1 MADTTQPLIQRDA
14 LIAGATGL
22 IGRELFKLLLASHH
36 YHRIHVLLR
45 RPARDLQADE
55 RVSLHYVEYNKLTP
69 MPPVDDVF
77 IALGTTIDVAGSK
90 EAFRR
95 VDHDAVLATARACLL
110 RGAKR
115 LVVVSA
121 MGASRRSLVFYNRVK
136 GQMEEAVS
144 RLPFESV
151 TILQPSLLLGDR
163 AALGQP
169 QRQGEQLAARLL
181 KPVMP
186 LVPRAVRPIAA
197 QDVAKAMLDA
207 ALQGRPGTRI
217 IRSGSMQGVAAA

>member
-45 RPARDLQADE
+45 RQARDLQADE
-55 RVSLHYVEYNKLTP
+55 RVSLHYVEYHKLTP

-95 VDHDAVLATARACLL
+95 VDYDAVLATARACLL

-121 MGASRRSLVFYNRVK
+121 LGASTRSMVFYNRVK

-144 RLPFESV
+144 KLPYESV
-151 TILQPSLLLGDR
+151 TIVQPSLLLGDR

-169 QRQGEQLAARLL
+169 ERAGEQWAAKLL

-186 LVPRAVRPIAA
+186 LVPRGVRPIAA
-197 QDVAKAMLDA
+197 EDVARAMLDA
-207 ALQGRPGTRI
+207 ALKAEPGVHV
-217 IRSGSMQGVAAA
+217 IRSGRMQTP

>member
-55 RVSLHYVEYNKLTP
+55 RVSLHYVEYHKLTP

-77 IALGTTIDVAGSK
+77 IALGTTINDAGSRD
-90 EAFRR
+90 AFRR
-95 VDHDAVLATARACLL
+95 VDYDAVLATARACLL

-121 MGASRRSLVFYNRVK
+121 LGAASRSLVFYNRVK
-136 GQMEEAVS
+136 GQMEEAIS
-144 RLPFESV
+144 KLPYESV
-151 TILQPSLLLGDR
+151 TIVQPSLLLGDR

-169 QRQGEQLAARLL
+169 ERAGEQWAAKLL

-186 LVPRAVRPIAA
+186 LVPRGMRPIAA
-197 QDVAKAMLDA
+197 QDVARAMLDA
-207 ALQGRPGTRI
+207 ALSANPGVHVL
-217 IRSGSMQGVAAA
+217 RSAVMQAKK